1 MKDLDPLYNW
11 KLLPDAEKETI
22 LALENQQLISI
33 ELENKKICVT
43 KLDNQ
48 FFGIND
54 RCPHAG
60 TPLSLSEKCNKRG
73 TVVCPTH
80 HYKFNIKN
88 GRSEDGNQYKIPN
101 YIFAQREEGLFI
113 GIRK

>member
-1 MKDLDPLYNW
+1 MDNLDPLYHW
-11 KLLPDAEKETI
+11 TLIPDDEKNKI
-22 LALENQQLISI
+22 LALENQQLVRI
-33 ELENKKICVT
+33 ELEEKKICVS
-43 KLDNQ
+43 KLDDQ

-60 TPLSLSEKCNKRG
+60 TSLSTAERCNKRG

-101 YIFAQREEGLFI
+101 YIFSQKEHELYI

>member
-11 KLLPDAEKETI
+11 TVLPDAEKNMI
-22 LALENQQLISI
+22 LALENQQLVRI
-33 ELENKKICVT
+33 ELEEKKICVT

-60 TPLSLSEKCNKRG
+60 TPLSTAKTCNKRG

-101 YIFAQREEGLFI
+101 YIFAQLEDQLYV

>member
-11 KLLPDAEKETI
+11 TILPDAEKNTI
-22 LALENQQLISI
+22 LALENQQLVRI
-33 ELENKKICVT
+33 ELEEKKICVT
-43 KLDNQ
+43 KLGNQ

-60 TPLSLSEKCNKRG
+60 TPLSLSERCNKRG

-88 GRSEDGNQYKIPN
+88 GRSEDGNQYKISN
-101 YIFAQREEGLFI
+101 YIFEQREEELFI

>member
-1 MKDLDPLYNW
+1 MEDLDPYYNW
-11 KLLPDAEKETI
+11 TLLPDTEKDKI
-22 LALENQQLISI
+22 LALENQQLIRI
-33 ELENKKICVT
+33 ELDEKKICVT
-43 KLDNQ
+43 NLDGQ

-60 TPLSLSEKCNKRG
+60 TPLSFAERCNKRG

-101 YIFAQREEGLFI
+101 YIFAQREEGFFI

>member
-1 MKDLDPLYNW
+1 METLDPLYNW
-11 KLLPDAEKETI
+11 TLLPDAEKEKI
-22 LALENQQLISI
+22 LALDNQQLISI
-33 ELENKKICVT
+33 ELEDKKICVT

-60 TPLSLSEKCNKRG
+60 TPLSLSERCNKRG

-80 HYKFNIKN
+80 HYKFSIKN
-88 GRSEDGNQYKIPN
+88 GRSEDGNQYKIRN
-101 YIFAQREEGLFI
+101 YIFAQREEKLFI
-113 GIRK
+113 GIRF